1 MTAESLN
8 RTISFS
14 LSIVLGLSILD
25 FFLYVFF
32 GTVVLTLIAHSISL
46 ILLLRY
52 RLSLDLVKFLETS
65 ALFVDLYIV
74 FFYGFALVSPFI
86 SLISI
91 ILILLKK
98 EKYINKLRIDLEK
111 IISSQKKNSEEDI

>member
-1 MTAESLN
+1 MN
-8 RTISFS
+8 
-14 LSIVLGLSILD
+14 SILD

-32 GTVVLTLIAHSISL
+32 GTVVLTLISHSISL
-46 ILLLRY
+46 ILLVRY

-74 FFYGFALVSPFI
+74 FFYGFALVSPLV

-111 IISSQKKNSEEDI
+111 IISSRKKDPEEDI

>member
-111 IISSQKKNSEEDI
+111 IISYRKKDSGEDI

>member
-65 ALFVDLYIV
+65 DLFVDLYIV

>member
-1 MTAESLN
+1 MNVESLN
-8 RTISFS
+8 RNISVS

-32 GTVVLTLIAHSISL
+32 GTVVLTLISHSISL
-46 ILLLRY
+46 ILLVRY

-65 ALFVDLYIV
+65 AFFFDLYIV
-74 FFYGFALVSPFI
+74 FFYGFALVSPLV

-111 IISSQKKNSEEDI
+111 IISSRKKDPEEDI

>member
-1 MTAESLN
+1 MTVESLN
-8 RTISFS
+8 RTISVS

-32 GTVVLTLIAHSISL
+32 GTVVLTLISHSISL
-46 ILLLRY
+46 IVLLRY

-74 FFYGFALVSPFI
+74 FFYGFALVSPLV

-111 IISSQKKNSEEDI
+111 IISSQKKDPEEDI